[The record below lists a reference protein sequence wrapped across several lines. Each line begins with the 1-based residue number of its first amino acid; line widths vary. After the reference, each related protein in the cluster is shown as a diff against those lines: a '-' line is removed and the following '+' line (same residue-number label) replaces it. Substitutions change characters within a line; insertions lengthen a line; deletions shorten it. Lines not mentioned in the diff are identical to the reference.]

1 MNANSLGHCFP
12 GKGFC
17 FNFLLC
23 KYAAGDINLHVLYA
37 IQYKNHLLA
46 DRKKL
51 NNIFALFSLAT
62 FIQHT
67 SLFINT
73 MSTDFCIM
81 FTGMLLLLLPLI

>member
-1 MNANSLGHCFP
+1 MRIVLVTVFLGRVFVSTS
-12 GKGFC
+12 FYV
-17 FNFLLC
+17 NMLL
-23 KYAAGDINLHVLYA
+23 GDINLHVLYA